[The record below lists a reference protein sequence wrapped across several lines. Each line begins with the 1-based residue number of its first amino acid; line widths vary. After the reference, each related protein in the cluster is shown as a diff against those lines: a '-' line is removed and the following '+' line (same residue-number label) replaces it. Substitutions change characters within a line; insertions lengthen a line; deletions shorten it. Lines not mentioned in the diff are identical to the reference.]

1 MRIRHKKSLHI
12 CIIFKEGKMEK
23 KTYIPTL
30 LRFPAFKK
38 SQYEQ
43 SENDGHVIISEKEK
57 HKININQMWE
67 ILTVTKIPFK
77 VLYLFL

>member
-1 MRIRHKKSLHI
+1 MRMRQKILPYIYIYHI
-12 CIIFKEGKMEK
+12 LRGKKMEK

-30 LRFPAFKK
+30 FRFPAFKK

-57 HKININQMWE
+57 HKININQM
-67 ILTVTKIPFK
+67 
-77 VLYLFL
+77 

>member
-1 MRIRHKKSLHI
+1 MPMRIRHKKSLHI

-57 HKININQMWE
+57 HKININQM
-67 ILTVTKIPFK
+67 
-77 VLYLFL
+77 

>member
-1 MRIRHKKSLHI
+1 MPMRIRPKKSLHI

-23 KTYIPTL
+23 KQIIIYLPCL
-30 LRFPAFKK
+30 DFLPSKK

-57 HKININQMWE
+57 HKININQM
-67 ILTVTKIPFK
+67 
-77 VLYLFL
+77 

>member
-12 CIIFKEGKMEK
+12 CLILKREKWKK

-43 SENDGHVIISEKEK
+43 SENDGQVISKKEK
-57 HKININQMWE
+57 HKININQM
-67 ILTVTKIPFK
+67 
-77 VLYLFL
+77 

>member
-1 MRIRHKKSLHI
+1 MPMRIRPKKSLHI

-23 KTYIPTL
+23 KHYYIRTL
-30 LRFPAFKK
+30 FRFPAFKK

-57 HKININQMWE
+57 HKININQM
-67 ILTVTKIPFK
+67 
-77 VLYLFL
+77 

>member
-1 MRIRHKKSLHI
+1 MGKK
-12 CIIFKEGKMEK
+12 
-23 KTYIPTL
+23 PTL
-30 LRFPAFKK
+30 FRFPAFKK

-43 SENDGHVIISEKEK
+43 SENNGHVIISEKEK
-57 HKININQMWE
+57 DKININQMWE